1 MVSRCRFQISHNF
14 HTKMFC
20 RDSVTDS
27 FQAFH
32 WISLQRFEE
41 KEAIRLAAMKNGE
54 ISKHFQIGDG
64 DRRLFGNVLA
74 KPLVVPS
81 PECSMATVADT
92 CSSCIQLSAMLD
104 MMMTRSFKNLIF
116 KTGTLLGFKCFD
128 QQICNCL

>member
-1 MVSRCRFQISHNF
+1 MNKVSGYLIGVCSSSPSWCFQ
-14 HTKMFC
+14 
-20 RDSVTDS
+20 VEY
-27 FQAFH
+27 
-32 WISLQRFEE
+32 LQGLRIKIEAKVMRFEE

-92 CSSCIQLSAMLD
+92 CSSCI
-104 MMMTRSFKNLIF
+104 
-116 KTGTLLGFKCFD
+116 
-128 QQICNCL
+128 